1 VPEAGLPRANGLKES
16 SDGLERLHAADG
28 GHVRSF
34 GKAAPG
40 PIDGCRGLAAAFSSR
55 HVAVALNA
63 SAGMVY
69 AGRAVDAG
77 ARAAAKRTPI
87 YD

>member
-1 VPEAGLPRANGLKES
+1 M
-16 SDGLERLHAADG
+16 
-28 GHVRSF
+28 RSF

-40 PIDGCRGLAAAFSSR
+40 TIGGCRGLAAASSSR

-63 SAGMVY
+63 SAAMVY

-77 ARAAAKRTPI
+77 ARAAAMRTPI